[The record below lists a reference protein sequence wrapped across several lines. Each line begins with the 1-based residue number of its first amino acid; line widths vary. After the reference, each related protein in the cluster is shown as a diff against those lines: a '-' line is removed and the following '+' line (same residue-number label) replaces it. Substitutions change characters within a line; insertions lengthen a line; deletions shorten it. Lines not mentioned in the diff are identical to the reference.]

1 MQEPFG
7 RARVYLTMLL
17 LSEIFLG
24 LAIIIVTAIYQRI
37 LGAYM
42 ADVER
47 KMLGGQFFNTYILG
61 FQLMVVYACSIA
73 MWSSLW
79 SRRCSPNVNLLLNL
93 WMFFCFV
100 VVFCGFGTIW
110 SLITCADALENTA
123 EMSLLKGIDLYYTCP
138 EWKLLWDGLQYH
150 KECCGVHS
158 YKDWMKASWMPAEA
172 TQCQSASS
180 ETALAPY
187 ACCKHTCATC
197 FENYIPRTDNSRIPY
212 LTLSQINTEGCLPL
226 FTNKMWEI
234 LYVLIALVLIAFK
247 LDLLICCLAK
257 YIIRKQ
263 AEIDCCTCDND
274 ACDDDDGRPMVVVK
288 CPTTRCVKF
297 DGDEGGNPQVACK
310 VGRSH
315 GGMSEPCTC
324 CSGDNML
331 RGYTVKQEVLH
342 MSTPSPTQRA
352 TRFCNCSAGGGV
364 GGAGGANESRI
375 LH

>member
-7 RARVYLTMLL
+7 RARVYLTVLL
-17 LSEIFLG
+17 LLEILLG

-79 SRRCSPNVNLLLNL
+79 SRRFSSNVNLLLNL

-100 VVFCGFGTIW
+100 VVFCGLGTIW

-123 EMSLLKGIDLYYTCP
+123 EMSLLKGIDLYYKCP

-158 YKDWMKASWMPAEA
+158 YKDWMNASWMPEEA
-172 TQCQSASS
+172 THSQPAGSE

-187 ACCKHTCATC
+187 ACCKHTFATC
-197 FENYIPRTDNSRIPY
+197 FENYIPRPGNSRIPY
-212 LTLSQINTEGCLPL
+212 LTLSQITTEGCLPL
-226 FTNKMWEI
+226 FTNKIWEI
-234 LYVLIALVLIAFK
+234 LYGLTALVLIAFK
-247 LDLLICCLAK
+247 LDIIICCLAK

-263 AEIDCCTCDND
+263 AEVNCCSRENVGCDG
-274 ACDDDDGRPMVVVK
+274 DDRPIVVVK
-288 CPTTRCVKF
+288 YPANRYVKF
-297 DGDEGGNPQVACK
+297 DGEEINAQLTSK
-310 VGRSH
+310 FRNESE
-315 GGMSEPCTC
+315 GMSEPCNC
-324 CSGDNML
+324 CSCDNIL
-331 RGYTVKQEVLH
+331 RGYTVRREVMH
-342 MSTPSPTQRA
+342 MSTPTQRA
-352 TRFCNCSAGGGV
+352 THFCNCNGGG
-364 GGAGGANESRI
+364 NESRT

>member
-17 LSEIFLG
+17 LSEVFLG
-24 LAIIIVTAIYQRI
+24 LAIIIVTAVYQRI

-61 FQLMVVYACSIA
+61 FQLIVVYACSIA
-73 MWSSLW
+73 MWASLW
-79 SRRCSPNVNLLLNL
+79 SRRCSPNINLLLNL

-172 TQCQSASS
+172 TQCQTVGSG

-212 LTLSQINTEGCLPL
+212 LTLSQINIEGCLPL

-234 LYVLIALVLIAFK
+234 LYVLVALVLIAFK
-247 LDLLICCLAK
+247 LDLIICCLAK

-263 AEIDCCTCDND
+263 SEIDCCSFDNSGCDEED
-274 ACDDDDGRPMVVVK
+274 SRPMVVVK
-288 CPTTRCVKF
+288 CPTPRCVKF
-297 DGDEGGNPQVACK
+297 DGDEKMAPKIGKSCRGPCK
-310 VGRSH
+310 
-315 GGMSEPCTC
+315 C
-324 CSGDNML
+324 CSSDNIL
-331 RGYTVKQEVLH
+331 RGYTVRQEVMQ
-342 MSTPSPTQRA
+342 MSTPSPTQR
-352 TRFCNCSAGGGV
+352 TTCFCDCNGGG
-364 GGAGGANESRI
+364 GNECRI

>member
-7 RARVYLTMLL
+7 RARVYLTVLL
-17 LSEIFLG
+17 LSEVFLG
-24 LAIIIVTAIYQRI
+24 LAIIIVTGIYQRI

-42 ADVER
+42 AGVER

-93 WMFFCFV
+93 WMFFGFV

-138 EWKLLWDGLQYH
+138 EWKLLLDGLQYH

-158 YKDWMKASWMPAEA
+158 YKDWMKASWMPEEA
-172 TQCQSASS
+172 TQCQSAGSG

-187 ACCKHTCATC
+187 ACCKHSCASC
-197 FENYIPRTDNSRIPY
+197 FENYIPRTDNSHIPY

-234 LYVLIALVLIAFK
+234 LYVLVALVLIAFK
-247 LDLLICCLAK
+247 LDLIICCLAK

-263 AEIDCCTCDND
+263 ADIDSWCCENE
-274 ACDDDDGRPMVVVK
+274 ACDDEEGKPMLVVK
-288 CPTTRCVKF
+288 CPPTRCVKF
-297 DGDEGGNPQVACK
+297 DGEENTNPQILTK
-310 VGRSH
+310 LGKP
-315 GGMSEPCTC
+315 SEGLNDPCNC
-324 CSGDNML
+324 CSGDNIL
-331 RGYTVKQEVLH
+331 RGYTVRQEIMH
-342 MSTPSPTQRA
+342 MPTPSPTERPA
-352 TRFCNCSAGGGV
+352 RFCNCSGGG
-364 GGAGGANESRI
+364 GGGNESRI